1 VNGPLASVSIEDDV
15 LASTLDERF
24 LEVASTRVS
33 VDELVGGANTTNGA
47 SGAIL
52 GGSSSSSI
60 EC

>member
-1 VNGPLASVSIEDDV
+1 MNGPLASVSIEDDV

-24 LEVASTRVS
+24 LKVASTRVS
-33 VDELVGGANTTNGA
+33 VDELVGGANTTNSA